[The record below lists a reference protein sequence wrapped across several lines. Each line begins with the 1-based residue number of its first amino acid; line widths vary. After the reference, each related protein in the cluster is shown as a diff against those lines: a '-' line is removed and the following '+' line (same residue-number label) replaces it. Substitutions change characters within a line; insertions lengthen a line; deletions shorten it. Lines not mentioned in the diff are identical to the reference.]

1 MTTMLKF
8 SCDTCPRRCV
18 LYEKLHHICSYC
30 MSTLCCYLDLDNTT
44 KCLKYIYYSWMI
56 PWQLKDIVIEYTR
69 MIERCIEV
77 FNLAWFRATQA
88 AALQQNEPLDV
99 EENVYLCLMKVLLAL
114 SPTEGS
120 KIAIEAAEHHFD
132 RIDAMAFLALLPPT
146 TPVAMLQ
153 TFLTKSIQFGN
164 AKNRN
169 LQVIYQ
175 LLRVREVNLRTSENQ
190 E

>member
-1 MTTMLKF
+1 MLKIYILQLNDTVAAERY
-8 SCDTCPRRCV
+8 CDRIYTCGFK
-18 LYEKLHHICSYC
+18 YTHENSYF
-30 MSTLCCYLDLDNTT
+30 
-44 KCLKYIYYSWMI
+44 
-56 PWQLKDIVIEYTR
+56 V
-69 MIERCIEV
+69 
-77 FNLAWFRATQA
+77 FRATQA
-88 AALQQNEPLDV
+88 AALQQNQSSDA

-120 KIAIEAAEHHFD
+120 KIAIDAAEHHFD
-132 RIDAMAFLALLPPT
+132 RIDAMAFLSLLPPT

-175 LLRVREVNLRTSENQ
+175 LLRVREVNLRTSETH